1 VFPGSVIRKLSH
13 SEEVFAQ
20 YEAFTALT
28 VKLRGLVDV
37 DALSEAFDAVVE
49 AHPVLAS
56 HLEQNADGGWHL
68 VADDMLHSGIWVVDG
83 NNGMRSENASQN
95 AEVRLDQR
103 LFLWNLRLTLGD
115 EVSELTAY
123 LHHSVGDGHHFIGLL
138 DELFSRY
145 TDVVTTGDPGPVIP
159 QPAPEPL
166 EVVLRQRGI
175 NKLGLSGFERFLPVM
190 FAYDLP
196 TSVKPTLV
204 ANPGSPQAVP
214 VARVRLTEQETA
226 DLVEFSRENRV
237 SVNTVVAAAILLTE
251 WRLRDTPHI
260 PIPYCYPVDLRYFLS
275 PPVSPTESTNLVGV
289 ATYLAEIGPDTDII
303 DLASD
308 IGATFRADLADGV
321 IQQSA
326 LNFGLAFE
334 GTPPGLP
341 PLVFCTDVS
350 ALPAVR
356 TPAGIELENFKGQFY
371 CSITVPL
378 DFYGCGISGEHMVI
392 ENHGHSPAPKEP
404 LEAIRSLLCS
414 IPSEYGWVM
423 E

>member
-1 VFPGSVIRKLSH
+1 MFPGSVIRKLSH

-20 YEAFTALT
+20 YEVFTAIT
-28 VKLRGLVDV
+28 VQLRGLVDV
-37 DALSEAFDAVVE
+37 DALSEAFDALVE

-56 HLEQNADGGWHL
+56 HLERGSDGSWHL
-68 VADDMLHSGIWVVDG
+68 VADDLLHSGIWVIDR
-83 NNGMRSENASQN
+83 NNMIPLANREFL
-95 AEVRLDQR
+95 LDQSVS
-103 LFLWNLRLTLGD
+103 LFNLRLTLGD
-115 EVSELTAY
+115 GASELTMY
-123 LHHSVGDGHHFIGLL
+123 FHHSMADGHHGAGLL

-145 TDVVTTGDPGPVIP
+145 TDVVDTGDPGPIIP
-159 QPAPEPL
+159 QPAPLSMEAML
-166 EVVLRQRGI
+166 QQRGVK
-175 NKLGLSGFERFLPVM
+175 KLGLTGVERFLPVM
-190 FAYDLP
+190 FAYELP
-196 TSVKPTLV
+196 ASVKPTLV
-204 ANPGSPQAVP
+204 ATPGSPQAVP
-214 VARVRLTEQETA
+214 VTRIRLTEQQTE

-251 WRLRDTPHI
+251 WRFRETPHV
-260 PIPYCYPVDLRYFLS
+260 PIPYVYPVDLRYFLN
-275 PPVSPTESTNLVGV
+275 PPVSPTEATNLVGV
-289 ATYLAEIGPDTDII
+289 ATYLAEIGPDTDIV

-326 LNFGLAFE
+326 LNFGMAFE
-334 GTPPGLP
+334 GTPRGLP

-356 TPAGIELENFKGQFY
+356 TPSGIELENFQGQFY

-378 DFYGCGISGEHMVI
+378 DFYGCGISGNHMVI

-404 LEAIRSLLCS
+404 LEAIRSMLCS

>member
-20 YEAFTALT
+20 YEVFTAIT
-28 VKLRGLVDV
+28 VQLRGLVDV
-37 DALSEAFDAVVE
+37 DALSEAFDALVE

-56 HLEQNADGGWHL
+56 HLERGSDGSWHL
-68 VADDMLHSGIWVVDG
+68 VADDLLHSGIWVIDR
-83 NNGMRSENASQN
+83 NNMIPLANREFL
-95 AEVRLDQR
+95 LDQSVS
-103 LFLWNLRLTLGD
+103 LFNLRLTLGD
-115 EVSELTAY
+115 GASELTMY
-123 LHHSVGDGHHFIGLL
+123 FHHSMADGHHGAGLL

-145 TDVVTTGDPGPVIP
+145 TDVVDTGDPGPIIP
-159 QPAPEPL
+159 QPAPLSMEAML
-166 EVVLRQRGI
+166 QQRGVK
-175 NKLGLSGFERFLPVM
+175 KLGLTGVERFLPVM
-190 FAYDLP
+190 FAYELP
-196 TSVKPTLV
+196 ASVKPTLV
-204 ANPGSPQAVP
+204 ATPGSPQAVP
-214 VARVRLTEQETA
+214 VTRIRLTEQETE

-251 WRLRDTPHI
+251 WRFRETPHV
-260 PIPYCYPVDLRYFLS
+260 PIPYVYPVDLRYFLN
-275 PPVSPTESTNLVGV
+275 PPVSPTEATNLVGV
-289 ATYLAEIGPDTDII
+289 ATYLAEIGPDTDIV

-326 LNFGLAFE
+326 LNFGMAFE
-334 GTPPGLP
+334 GTPRGLP

-356 TPAGIELENFKGQFY
+356 TPSGIELENFQGQFY

-378 DFYGCGISGEHMVI
+378 DFYGCGISGNHMVI

-404 LEAIRSLLCS
+404 LEAIRSMLCS